1 MRHDLPGAQA
11 AIQAAYR
18 PNATPFERT
27 QLARLARE
35 AGQIDL
41 TVTLLRE
48 GRDEAELKSVADE
61 MAGRRRWP
69 EAARA
74 YATLAE
80 LNPDE
85 AEYASNAAKAVLESG
100 GDAEQAMALLRE
112 AVIRNPGAARNLSRQ
127 LTLRGEP
134 FRNDEKRGG
143 GNFAAAQFWF
153 ALASRVDPAYDRPE
167 VELGS
172 LHFYRERYDEA
183 AEHFG
188 EALRRDPRNAS
199 THHQLAE
206 TYLKLG
212 RTGEALTFYE
222 RGVELRPER
231 AELRANLARAY
242 LVAGRHSEALAEL
255 RAAVERA
262 PDNVQ
267 LQEELARVEAAG

>member
-1 MRHDLPGAQA
+1 M
-11 AIQAAYR
+11 
-18 PNATPFERT
+18 
-27 QLARLARE
+27 
-35 AGQIDL
+35 
-41 TVTLLRE
+41 LLRE
-48 GRDEAELKSVADE
+48 GGDEENLKSVADE
-61 MAGRRRWP
+61 LADRRRWP

-74 YATLAE
+74 YAALAE
-80 LNPDE
+80 LDPDQ

-100 GDAEQAMALLRE
+100 GDVEQAMALLRE
-112 AVIRNPGAARNLSRQ
+112 AVSRNPGAARNLARQ

-153 ALASRVDPAYDRPE
+153 TLASRVDPAYDRPE

-172 LHFYRERYDEA
+172 LHFYRDRYDEA

-199 THHQLAE
+199 TYHQLAE
-206 TYLKLG
+206 TYVKLG
-212 RTGEALTFYE
+212 RTTEAISFFE
-222 RGVELRPER
+222 RAVELRPER
-231 AELRANLARAY
+231 AEMHASLARAY
-242 LVAGRHSEALAEL
+242 LTAGRRAEALAAF

-267 LQEELARVEAAG
+267 LQQELAQVEAGG